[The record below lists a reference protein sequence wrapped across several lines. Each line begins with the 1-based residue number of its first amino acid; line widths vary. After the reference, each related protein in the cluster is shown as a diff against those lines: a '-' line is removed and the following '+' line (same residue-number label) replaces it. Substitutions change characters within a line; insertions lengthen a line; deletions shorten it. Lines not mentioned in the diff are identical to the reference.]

1 VTPASPA
8 SAAPLAAPDLARLE
22 ETWRSRRGVYAYL
35 AETNHKVIGRRFVV
49 TAFVFFLLAGV
60 LALVMRLQLARPE
73 GALVG
78 PDRYDQ
84 LFSVHG
90 STMMFL
96 FAVPVMEGLGLYLVP
111 QMIGT
116 RNMAFPRLSAF
127 AYWTFLTGGLLLWIG
142 LVLNVGPDA
151 GWFAYPPLTGPAY
164 SPGKRI
170 DLWSQMVTF
179 TELAALAG
187 AVNQIATIFKHRAP
201 GMSLDRMPMFVWAT
215 LVASFMIVFAMPAVM
230 LASGLLAMDRLVGT
244 HYFNPAEGGDALLY
258 QHLFWFFG
266 HPEVYI
272 MFVPGMG
279 IVSSV
284 IAPFARR
291 QLFGYLPLVLSL
303 VATGFVSFGLW
314 VHHMFATGLPQL
326 GYSFFTAASVLIA
339 LPSGVQIFCWI
350 ATLALGRPR
359 FAVPLLYV
367 LAFVAVFVAGGLTG
381 VMLASVPIDLQV
393 HDTYFVVAHLHYVI
407 IGSVLFPLL
416 AGLHFWLPK
425 ATGRM
430 LSEPLGR
437 IEVALAFVGFNV
449 TFFPMHQLGLAGMPR
464 RVYTYLADA
473 GWGRL
478 NLVSTVGAFV
488 LGLAMALFLVNVL
501 RSLRRGAPAGDDPW
515 AADGLEWSSPSP
527 PPPYGF
533 AELPTVRARH
543 ALWTRAPDQAVVV
556 GLKVDRPEVLVTHL
570 LDAEP
575 DHKTE
580 LPGPSIWPFALAV
593 AAAVEFIGL
602 MFTPWA
608 APAGALLAT
617 AALLGWF
624 WPKRPYKA
632 LHWEQP

>member
-1 VTPASPA
+1 
-8 SAAPLAAPDLARLE
+8 
-22 ETWRSRRGVYAYL
+22 
-35 AETNHKVIGRRFVV
+35 
-49 TAFVFFLLAGV
+49 
-60 LALVMRLQLARPE
+60 
-73 GALVG
+73 
-78 PDRYDQ
+78 
-84 LFSVHG
+84 
-90 STMMFL
+90 MMFL
-96 FAVPVMEGLGLYLVP
+96 FAVPIMEGLGLYLVP

-116 RNMAFPRLSAF
+116 RNMAFPRLTAF
-127 AYWTFLTGGLLLWIG
+127 AYWTYLTGALLLWIG
-142 LVLNVGPDA
+142 FALNVGPDA
-151 GWFAYPPLTGPAY
+151 GWFAYVPLSGPQF

-170 DLWSQMVTF
+170 DLWAQMITF
-179 TELAALAG
+179 TELSALAA

-215 LVASFMIVFAMPAVM
+215 LVTSFLIVFAMPAVM

-272 MFVPGMG
+272 MFIPGMG

-284 IAPFARR
+284 LAPFTRR

-326 GYSFFTAASVLIA
+326 GYSFFTAASMLIA
-339 LPSGVQIFCWI
+339 IPSGVQIFCWI

-367 LAFVAVFVAGGLTG
+367 LAFVAVFTAGGLTG
-381 VMLASVPIDLQV
+381 VMLASVPLDLQV
-393 HDTYFVVAHLHYVI
+393 HDTYFVVAHFHYVI

-416 AGLHFWLPK
+416 AGLHFWFPK
-425 ATGRM
+425 FTGRM
-430 LSEPLGR
+430 LSERLGR
-437 IEVALAFVGFNV
+437 VEVALAFVGFNV
-449 TFFPMHQLGLAGMPR
+449 TFFPMHWLGLAGMPR
-464 RVYTYLADA
+464 RVYTYLAET

-478 NLVSTVGAFV
+478 NLLSTAGAFA
-488 LGLAMALFLVNVL
+488 LGLAMLLFVVNVL
-501 RSLRRGAPAGDDPW
+501 RSRRAGAPAGPDPW
-515 AADGLEWSSPSP
+515 AADGLEWSVPSP
-527 PPPYGF
+527 PPVYGF
-533 AELPTVRARH
+533 AELPTVRGRH

-556 GLKVDRPEVLVTHL
+556 GLEVDRPEVLVTHL

-580 LPGPSIWPFALAV
+580 LPGPSIWPFVLAI

-608 APAGALLAT
+608 APWGAAVGVV
-617 AALLGWF
+617 ALVGWF
-624 WPKRPYKA
+624 WPKPPHKA